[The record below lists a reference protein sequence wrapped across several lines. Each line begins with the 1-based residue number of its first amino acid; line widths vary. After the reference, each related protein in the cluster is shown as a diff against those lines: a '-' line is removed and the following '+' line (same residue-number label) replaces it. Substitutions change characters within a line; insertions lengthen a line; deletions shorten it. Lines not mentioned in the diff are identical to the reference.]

1 MEPIQAR
8 GSVCLDSVARNVAM
22 SAAEN
27 VLTLLYGMLEFDGI
41 ESRKDF
47 TQMISVLHTKA
58 NIPIERISKY
68 LGTTEERVQDWL
80 NGDNIPEV
88 VFMPEL
94 VKKVMDLI
102 AEQICD

>member
-1 MEPIQAR
+1 
-8 GSVCLDSVARNVAM
+8 M

-27 VLTLLYGMLEFDGI
+27 VLTRMYGMLEFDGI
-41 ESRKDF
+41 GSREEF
-47 TQMISVLHTKA
+47 TVMISVLHTKA
-58 NIPIERISKY
+58 NISIERISKY
-68 LGTTEERVQDWL
+68 LGTTEERVEGWL

-88 VFMPEL
+88 VFMPVL